1 MSLKISLITFCLI
14 FFILPVNAATLSDA
28 LRQTYQNNLEL
39 KAERKNLEVQKEVL
53 NISKSDFFPTL
64 TLTGTKSIEDTN
76 KLTNQNGTDASIT
89 NTNPMTSSIKLE
101 QTLLDGSERGTKYEK
116 SKLGLNL
123 SEAQLIKKEQDVFM
137 KAIEAY
143 TGLILAYEK
152 LSINEENVN
161 LLQRQFEIDNARL
174 SRAQITATDL
184 AQSQSSLSGAQAG
197 YIGAQNYIVTSKLA
211 YENIIGPISSNEKL
225 KKIYNSEV
233 TLPSSLVDA
242 KKISEQK
249 SPDLIIAEIE
259 YGQSELDVKIA
270 RSDLSPTAKLSL
282 ERSYTDDLSATYDER
297 EKDVLQATVSWPFQ
311 FGGKNKS
318 NINKNLQVKGMK
330 KLLLENAFRNNTQ
343 GVTAAW
349 STLESSKS
357 LLRAVQSQVK
367 AAEIANEGISFE
379 YESGLNRSTFD
390 VLQSRS
396 NLINAK
402 INLAEAERNYLLA
415 QYRLLKSAGLLNSE
429 YLKLR

>member
-1 MSLKISLITFCLI
+1 MKKISLITFCLI
-14 FFILPVNAATLSDA
+14 VFILPVNAATLSDA

-197 YIGAQNYIVTSKLA
+197 YIGAQNSIITSKLA
-211 YENIIGPISSNEKL
+211 YENIIGPINSNEKL

-233 TLPSSLVDA
+233 PLPPSLVDA

-367 AAEIANEGISFE
+367 AAEIANEGITFE

-429 YLKLR
+429 YLKLI

>member
-1 MSLKISLITFCLI
+1 MKKISLIIFCLI
-14 FFILPVNAATLSDA
+14 VFTLPVSAVTLNDA
-28 LRQTYQNNLEL
+28 LKQTYENNLEL

-64 TLTGTKSIEDTN
+64 TLTGTKSFEDTN
-76 KLTNQNGTDASIT
+76 KLTNQNGSDASIT
-89 NTNPMTSSIKLE
+89 NTNPMTSSVKLE
-101 QTLLDGSERGTKYEK
+101 QTLLDGSGRDTKYEK

-123 SEAQLIKKEQDVFM
+123 SEAQLIKKEQEVFL

-143 TGLILAYEK
+143 TALILAYEK
-152 LSINEENVN
+152 LNINQENVD

-184 AQSQSSLSGAQAG
+184 AQSQSSLAGAQAG
-197 YIGAQNYIVTSKLA
+197 FIGAQNSIVTSKLA
-211 YENIIGPISSNEKL
+211 YENIIGPININEKL
-225 KKIYNSEV
+225 KKIYNADV
-233 TLPSSLVDA
+233 LIPSSLTEA
-242 KKISEQK
+242 KKTSEQK
-249 SPDLIIAEIE
+249 SPELIIADIE

-282 ERSYTDDLSATYDER
+282 ERTYVDDLSATYDER

-318 NINKNLQVKGMK
+318 NVNKNLQVKGMK
-330 KLLLENAFRNNTQ
+330 KLLLENAYRNNTQ
-343 GVTAAW
+343 SVTAAW

-357 LLRAVQSQVK
+357 FLRAVQAQVK

-415 QYRLLKSAGLLNSE
+415 QYRLIKSVGLLNSE

>member
-1 MSLKISLITFCLI
+1 MKNLFLISSLLLFSVTS
-14 FFILPVNAATLSDA
+14 VAAATLSDA
-28 LRQTYQNNLEL
+28 LKTTFQNNLEL
-39 KAERKNLEVQKEVL
+39 QAERKNLEVQKEVL

-64 TLTGTKSIEDTN
+64 TLSGTKSFEDTN
-76 KLTNQNGTDASIT
+76 KLTNQDGTDASIT

-152 LSINEENVN
+152 LNINEENVN

-184 AQSQSSLSGAQAG
+184 AQSRSSLSGAQAG
-197 YIGAQNYIVTSKLA
+197 YIGAQNSIITSKLA
-211 YENIIGPISSNEKL
+211 YENIIGPINSNEKL

-233 TLPSSLVDA
+233 PLPSSLVDA

-259 YGQSELDVKIA
+259 YGQSELDVQIA

-297 EKDVLQATVSWPFQ
+297 EKDILQATVSWPYQ

-367 AAEIANEGISFE
+367 AAEIANEGITFE

>member
-1 MSLKISLITFCLI
+1 MKKISLITFCLI
-14 FFILPVNAATLSDA
+14 VFILPVNAATLSDA
-28 LRQTYQNNLEL
+28 LKQTYQNNLEL

-64 TLTGTKSIEDTN
+64 TLSGTKSFEDTN
-76 KLTNQNGTDASIT
+76 KLTNQDGTDASIT
-89 NTNPMTSSIKLE
+89 NTNPMTSSVKLE

-211 YENIIGPISSNEKL
+211 YENIIGPINSNEKL
-225 KKIYNSEV
+225 KKIYNAEV
-233 TLPSSLVDA
+233 PLPSSLVDA

-249 SPDLIIAEIE
+249 SPNLIIAEIE

-415 QYRLLKSAGLLNSE
+415 QYRLIKSVGLLNSE

>member
-1 MSLKISLITFCLI
+1 MKNFFLITSL
-14 FFILPVNAATLSDA
+14 LLLSVTSVTAATLSDA
-28 LRQTYQNNLEL
+28 LKTTFQNNLEL
-39 KAERKNLEVQKEVL
+39 QAERKNLEVQKEVL

-64 TLTGTKSIEDTN
+64 TLSGTKSFEDTN
-76 KLTNQNGTDASIT
+76 KLTNQDGTDASIT

-152 LSINEENVN
+152 LNINEENVN

-197 YIGAQNYIVTSKLA
+197 YIGAQNSIITSKLA
-211 YENIIGPISSNEKL
+211 YENIIGPINSNEKL

-233 TLPSSLVDA
+233 PLPPSLVDA

-367 AAEIANEGISFE
+367 AAEIANEGITFE

-415 QYRLLKSAGLLNSE
+415 QYRLLKSTGLLNSE

>member
-1 MSLKISLITFCLI
+1 MKKIFLTIFCLTI
-14 FFILPVNAATLSDA
+14 FTLPVSAVTLNDA
-28 LRQTYQNNLEL
+28 LKQTYENNLEL

-64 TLTGTKSIEDTN
+64 TLTGTKSFEDTN

-89 NTNPMTSSIKLE
+89 NTNPMTSSVKLE
-101 QTLLDGSERGTKYEK
+101 QTLLDGSGRDTKYEK

-123 SEAQLIKKEQDVFM
+123 SEAQLIKKEQDVFL

-184 AQSQSSLSGAQAG
+184 AQSQSSLAGAQAG
-197 YIGAQNYIVTSKLA
+197 YIGAQNSIVTSKLA
-211 YENIIGPISSNEKL
+211 YENIIGPINNNEKL
-225 KKIYNSEV
+225 KKIYNADVSI
-233 TLPSSLVDA
+233 PSSLVEA
-242 KKISEQK
+242 KKTSEQK
-249 SPDLIIAEIE
+249 SPELIIADIE

-282 ERSYTDDLSATYDER
+282 ERTYVDDLSATYDQR

-311 FGGKNKS
+311 FGGKNRS
-318 NINKNLQVKGMK
+318 NVNKNLQVKGMK
-330 KLLLENAFRNNTQ
+330 KLLLENAYRNNTQ
-343 GVTAAW
+343 SVTAAW

-357 LLRAVQSQVK
+357 FLRAVQSQVK

-415 QYRLLKSAGLLNSE
+415 QYRLIKSVGLLNSE

>member
-1 MSLKISLITFCLI
+1 MKIITLITFCLI
-14 FFILPVNAATLSDA
+14 AFIIPVNAATLSNA
-28 LRQTYQNNLEL
+28 LKQTYQNNLEL

-64 TLTGTKSIEDTN
+64 TLSGTKNFEDTN

-89 NTNPMTSSIKLE
+89 NTNPMTSSVKLE
-101 QTLLDGSERGTKYEK
+101 QTLLDGSGRDTKYEK

-197 YIGAQNYIVTSKLA
+197 YIGAQNNIVTSKLA
-211 YENIIGPISSNEKL
+211 YENIIGTINNNEKL

-233 TLPSSLVDA
+233 QLPLSLTDA

-415 QYRLLKSAGLLNSE
+415 QYRLLKSTGLLNSE

>member
-1 MSLKISLITFCLI
+1 MKNFFLITSFL
-14 FFILPVNAATLSDA
+14 LLSVTSVAAATLSDA
-28 LRQTYQNNLEL
+28 LKTTFQNNLEL
-39 KAERKNLEVQKEVL
+39 QAERKNLEVQKEVL

-211 YENIIGPISSNEKL
+211 YENIIGPINSNEKL

-233 TLPSSLVDA
+233 PLPSSLVDA

-415 QYRLLKSAGLLNSE
+415 QYRLIKSVGLLNSE

>member
-1 MSLKISLITFCLI
+1 MKKISLITFCLI
-14 FFILPVNAATLSDA
+14 VFILPVNAATLSDA

-211 YENIIGPISSNEKL
+211 NENIIGPINSNEKL

-233 TLPSSLVDA
+233 PLPSSLVDA

>member
-1 MSLKISLITFCLI
+1 MKNFFLITSL
-14 FFILPVNAATLSDA
+14 LLLSVTSVAAATLSDA
-28 LRQTYQNNLEL
+28 LKTTFQNNLEL
-39 KAERKNLEVQKEVL
+39 QAERKNLEVQKEVL

-64 TLTGTKSIEDTN
+64 TLSGTKSFEDTN

-89 NTNPMTSSIKLE
+89 NTNPMTSSVKLQ
-101 QTLLDGSERGTKYEK
+101 QTLLDGSERGTNYEK

-123 SEAQLIKKEQDVFM
+123 SEAELIQKEQYVFM
-137 KAIEAY
+137 RAIEAY

-197 YIGAQNYIVTSKLA
+197 YIGAQNYIITSKLA
-211 YENIIGPISSNEKL
+211 YENIIGPINSNEKL

>member
-1 MSLKISLITFCLI
+1 MKNSFLIASLLLFSVTS
-14 FFILPVNAATLSDA
+14 VAAATLSDA
-28 LRQTYQNNLEL
+28 LKITFQNNLEL
-39 KAERKNLEVQKEVL
+39 QAERKNLEVQKEVL

-64 TLTGTKSIEDTN
+64 TLSGTKSFEDTS
-76 KLTNQNGTDASIT
+76 KLTNQDGTDASIT

-152 LSINEENVN
+152 LNINEENVN

-197 YIGAQNYIVTSKLA
+197 YIGAQNSIITSKLA
-211 YENIIGPISSNEKL
+211 YENIIGPINSNEKL

-233 TLPSSLVDA
+233 PLPSSLVDA

-367 AAEIANEGISFE
+367 AAEIANEGITFE

>member
-1 MSLKISLITFCLI
+1 MKKISLITFCLI
-14 FFILPVNAATLSDA
+14 VFILPLNAATLSDA

-211 YENIIGPISSNEKL
+211 YENIIGPINSNEKL

-233 TLPSSLVDA
+233 PLPSSLVDA

-415 QYRLLKSAGLLNSE
+415 QYRLLKSVGLLNSE

>member
-1 MSLKISLITFCLI
+1 MKKISLIVFCLI
-14 FFILPVNAATLSDA
+14 VFTLPISAATLSDA
-28 LRQTYQNNLEL
+28 LKQTYENNLEL

-64 TLTGTKSIEDTN
+64 TLSGTKSFEDTN

-89 NTNPMTSSIKLE
+89 NTNPMTSSVKLE
-101 QTLLDGSERGTKYEK
+101 QTLLDGKGRDSVYEK

-123 SEAQLIKKEQDVFM
+123 SEAQLIKKEQEVFL

-184 AQSQSSLSGAQAG
+184 AQSQSSLAGAQAG
-197 YIGAQNYIVTSKLA
+197 YIGAQNTIVTSKLA
-211 YENIIGPISSNEKL
+211 YENIIGSINSNEKL
-225 KKIYNSEV
+225 KKIYNAEV
-233 TLPSSLVDA
+233 SIPSSLVAA
-242 KKISEQK
+242 KKTSEQK
-249 SPDLIIAEIE
+249 SPELIIADIE

-282 ERSYTDDLSATYDER
+282 ERTYVDDLSATYDER

-311 FGGKNKS
+311 FGGKNRS
-318 NINKNLQVKGMK
+318 NVNKNLQVKGMK
-330 KLLLENAFRNNTQ
+330 KLLLENAYRNNTQ
-343 GVTAAW
+343 SVTAAW

-357 LLRAVQSQVK
+357 FLRAVQSQVK

-415 QYRLLKSAGLLNSE
+415 QYRLIKSVGLLNSE

>member
-1 MSLKISLITFCLI
+1 MKNLFLISSLLLFSVTS
-14 FFILPVNAATLSDA
+14 VAAATLSDA
-28 LRQTYQNNLEL
+28 LKTTFQNNLEL
-39 KAERKNLEVQKEVL
+39 QAERKNLEVQKEVL

-64 TLTGTKSIEDTN
+64 TLSGTKSFEDTN
-76 KLTNQNGTDASIT
+76 KLTNQDGTDASIS

-152 LSINEENVN
+152 LNINEENVN

-197 YIGAQNYIVTSKLA
+197 YIGAQNSIITSKLV
-211 YENIIGPISSNEKL
+211 YENIIGPINSNEKL

-233 TLPSSLVDA
+233 PLPSSLVDA

-343 GVTAAW
+343 GVTVAW

-357 LLRAVQSQVK
+357 LLRAVQSQVM
-367 AAEIANEGISFE
+367 AAEIANEGITFE

>member
-1 MSLKISLITFCLI
+1 MKKISLIIFYLI
-14 FFILPVNAATLSDA
+14 VFTLPVSAVTLNDA
-28 LRQTYQNNLEL
+28 LKQTYENNLEL

-64 TLTGTKSIEDTN
+64 TLTGTKSFEDTN
-76 KLTNQNGTDASIT
+76 KLTNQNGSDASIT
-89 NTNPMTSSIKLE
+89 NTNPMTSSVKLE
-101 QTLLDGSERGTKYEK
+101 QTLLDGSGRDTKYEK

-123 SEAQLIKKEQDVFM
+123 SEAQLIKKEQEVFL

-143 TGLILAYEK
+143 TALILAYEK
-152 LSINEENVN
+152 LNINQENVD

-184 AQSQSSLSGAQAG
+184 AQSQSSLAGAQAG
-197 YIGAQNYIVTSKLA
+197 FIGAQNSIVTSKLA
-211 YENIIGPISSNEKL
+211 YENIIGPININEKL
-225 KKIYNSEV
+225 KKIYNADV
-233 TLPSSLVDA
+233 LIPSSLAEA
-242 KKISEQK
+242 KKTSEQK
-249 SPDLIIAEIE
+249 SPELIIADIE

-282 ERSYTDDLSATYDER
+282 ERTYVDDLSATYDER

-318 NINKNLQVKGMK
+318 NVNKNLQVKGMK
-330 KLLLENAFRNNTQ
+330 KLLLENAYRNNTQ
-343 GVTAAW
+343 SVTAAW

-357 LLRAVQSQVK
+357 FLRAVQAQVK

-415 QYRLLKSAGLLNSE
+415 QYRLIKSVGLLNSE

>member
-1 MSLKISLITFCLI
+1 MCIRDR
-14 FFILPVNAATLSDA
+14 VNALSNFFRDKGIKKGDVIVGYLPNIPDTVISFLSA
-28 LRQTYQNNLEL
+28 AKIGAVWSSCSADFGTQAVIDRFSQLKPKLLIVADYYFYNGKKFQYSKNLWTL
-39 KAERKNLEVQKEVL
+39 KANL
-53 NISKSDFFPTL
+53 N
-64 TLTGTKSIEDTN
+64 
-76 KLTNQNGTDASIT
+76 
-89 NTNPMTSSIKLE
+89 NP
-101 QTLLDGSERGTKYEK
+101 
-116 SKLGLNL
+116 
-123 SEAQLIKKEQDVFM
+123 
-137 KAIEAY
+137 
-143 TGLILAYEK
+143 LILKTSYPSK
-152 LSINEENVN
+152 NN
-161 LLQRQFEIDNARL
+161 
-174 SRAQITATDL
+174 
-184 AQSQSSLSGAQAG
+184 SS
-197 YIGAQNYIVTSKLA
+197 
-211 YENIIGPISSNEKL
+211 EL

-233 TLPSSLVDA
+233 PLPSSLVDA

-415 QYRLLKSAGLLNSE
+415 QYKLLKSAGLLNSE

>member
-1 MSLKISLITFCLI
+1 MKIITLIIFCLI
-14 FFILPVNAATLSDA
+14 AFILPVNAATLSEA
-28 LRQTYQNNLEL
+28 LKQTYQNNLEL

-64 TLTGTKSIEDTN
+64 TLSGTKSFEDTN
-76 KLTNQNGTDASIT
+76 KLTNQDGTDASIT
-89 NTNPMTSSIKLE
+89 NTNPMTSSVKLE

-143 TGLILAYEK
+143 SGLILAYEK

-211 YENIIGPISSNEKL
+211 YENIIGPINSNEKL

-233 TLPSSLVDA
+233 PLPSSLVDA

-297 EKDVLQATVSWPFQ
+297 EKDVIQATVSWPFQ

-402 INLAEAERNYLLA
+402 INLAEAERNYLLS

>member
-1 MSLKISLITFCLI
+1 MKKISLITFCLI
-14 FFILPVNAATLSDA
+14 VFILPVNAATLSDA

-64 TLTGTKSIEDTN
+64 TLSGTKSFEDTN
-76 KLTNQNGTDASIT
+76 KLTNQDGTDASIT

-152 LSINEENVN
+152 LNINEENVN

-197 YIGAQNYIVTSKLA
+197 YIGAQNSIITSKLA
-211 YENIIGPISSNEKL
+211 YENIIGPINSNEKL

-233 TLPSSLVDA
+233 PLPSSLVDA

-415 QYRLLKSAGLLNSE
+415 QYRLIKSVGLLNSE

>member
-1 MSLKISLITFCLI
+1 MKKISLITFCLI
-14 FFILPVNAATLSDA
+14 VFILPVNAATLSDA
-28 LRQTYQNNLEL
+28 LKQTYQNNLEL

-64 TLTGTKSIEDTN
+64 TLSGTKSFEDTN
-76 KLTNQNGTDASIT
+76 KLTNQDGTDASIT
-89 NTNPMTSSIKLE
+89 NTNPMTSSVKLE

-152 LSINEENVN
+152 LNINEENVN

-211 YENIIGPISSNEKL
+211 YENIIGPINSNEKL

-233 TLPSSLVDA
+233 PLPPSLVDA

>member
-1 MSLKISLITFCLI
+1 MKKISLIIFCLI

-64 TLTGTKSIEDTN
+64 TLSGTKNFEDTN
-76 KLTNQNGTDASIT
+76 KLTNQDGTDASIT
-89 NTNPMTSSIKLE
+89 NTNPMTSSVKLE

-211 YENIIGPISSNEKL
+211 YENIIGPINSNEKL

-233 TLPSSLVDA
+233 PLPSSLVEA

-249 SPDLIIAEIE
+249 SPNLIIAEIE

-415 QYRLLKSAGLLNSE
+415 QYKLLKSAGLLNSE